1 MVALRL
7 LKPLCEHPTD
17 FHRGSPLAESMVFDL
32 LQAMGKGRISYKLF
46 LCALLTSKLWGW
58 RWGAWGGQES
68 SHLQEL
74 SFSLLK
80 QGRVSL
86 SWVASSGLCYQQ
98 CWGCHGYAKHITHTN
113 CIPGG
118 FTEVRGQRNKLL
130 QWHCSPGLRREL
142 KAILA
147 SDSALG
153 LGSSC
158 PASLSR
164 TFLSVKWKLIF
175 FPLNRRKGFW

>member
-74 SFSLLK
+74 SFRFWSK
-80 QGRVSL
+80 AGWACPGWQAQDCAISSVEDAMAMQSISPTQTASPEVSQK
-86 SWVASSGLCYQQ
+86 SEG
-98 CWGCHGYAKHITHTN
+98 KETN
-113 CIPGG
+113 CFSGITVPGFAG
-118 FTEVRGQRNKLL
+118 SWRQFLL
-130 QWHCSPGLRREL
+130 PTAPW
-142 KAILA
+142 
-147 SDSALG
+147 DLG
-153 LGSSC
+153 LVAQPHF
-158 PASLSR
+158 PAL
-164 TFLSVKWKLIF
+164 FCL
-175 FPLNRRKGFW
+175 LNEN